1 MGISITEVFLVIAFA
16 IAAIATVALKSRFA
30 SVMISLAVK
39 VRPALVLSIGIEGE
53 ERVITTVVPHTT
65 SVRGT
70 RFEGA
75 AGTGL
80 AKDRCELGEC
90 FVLLSFAS

>member
-1 MGISITEVFLVIAFA
+1 MSIPRRGEVWLVDMGYSA
-16 IAAIATVALKSRFA
+16 
-30 SVMISLAVK
+30 K

-53 ERVITTVVPHTT
+53 ERVIITVVPHTT

-75 AGTGL
+75 VETRVTRVIL
-80 AKDRCELGEC
+80 APRVFSQNLIPC
-90 FVLLSFAS
+90 S